1 MLCLQFIVSQSGELL
16 RLNTSYLKLELPAST
31 TTAFLTSYLVGS
43 SYTMSTG
50 VNSDSS
56 YPIAYSYADSKI
68 LNPSTLILIAAFQSL
83 SIPL

>member
-1 MLCLQFIVSQSGELL
+1 MYC
-16 RLNTSYLKLELPAST
+16 ELPQLNASHLESEFPVST
-31 TTAFLTSYLVGS
+31 TTALLTNYLVGS

-56 YPIAYSYADSKI
+56 YPIVYDYTDSKI

-83 SIPL
+83 SIPLCPQ